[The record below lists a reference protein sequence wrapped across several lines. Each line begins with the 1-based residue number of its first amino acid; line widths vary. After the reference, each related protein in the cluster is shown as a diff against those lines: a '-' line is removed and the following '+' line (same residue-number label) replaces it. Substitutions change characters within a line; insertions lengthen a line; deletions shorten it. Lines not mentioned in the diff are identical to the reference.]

1 MQAPFSSLLR
11 PKTLEP
17 FLVSPHFEPSAGSIG
32 SPFKVDPEFDHILP
46 LPLLTF
52 WHDHFPGLMQ

>member
-1 MQAPFSSLLR
+1 MEAPSSSLLR

-32 SPFKVDPEFDHILP
+32 STFEVDPEFDHVLTSSTANILA
-46 LPLLTF
+46 
-52 WHDHFPGLMQ
+52 